1 MKPKR
6 IPLNIEDPTINFKS
20 KSKKNMEIFGK
31 NYELEESWI
40 EDIDFDYSDGIIS
53 KVFILILFEN
63 SKQNSDFFLIFER
76 NTKLKFG
83 LFDKMKDF

>member
-31 NYELEESWI
+31 NYELEES
-40 EDIDFDYSDGIIS
+40 
-53 KVFILILFEN
+53 
-63 SKQNSDFFLIFER
+63 
-76 NTKLKFG
+76 
-83 LFDKMKDF
+83 